1 MLLFSVLLNVIEA
14 KSENFENHF
23 VQNFHPIFFVVF
35 CLHRLRLL
43 FLFVGVVHSHNRSG
57 KGCNLT
63 KADEQRLVNLPL
75 RVDVHSA
82 KEQHQPTNGQ
92 HRGCD

>member
-23 VQNFHPIFFVVF
+23 IQNFHPIFFVVF

-43 FLFVGVVHSHNRSG
+43 FLFVDVVDASSEAAIH
-57 KGCNLT
+57 
-63 KADEQRLVNLPL
+63 D
-75 RVDVHSA
+75 
-82 KEQHQPTNGQ
+82 
-92 HRGCD
+92 